1 LYHTTGFARDD
12 IVELCALVYKTTAG
26 TSENVWPPIL
36 RLFKSV
42 VVALTYMRR
51 NRVQV
56 ELAETFG
63 VSQSTISRADTGV
76 TPMLGTVLA
85 E

>member
-1 LYHTTGFARDD
+1 MYHTTGFARDD

-42 VVALTYMRR
+42 VVVLTYLRR
-51 NRVQV
+51 NRVQ
-56 ELAETFG
+56 AEIGETYG
-63 VSQSTISRADTGV
+63 VSQPTISR
-76 TPMLGTVLA
+76 P
-85 E
+85 